1 MNTVWIVL
9 PVLIALMFQLGIEL
23 DRQAFAGVARRPAAV
38 VAGLL
43 GQLALLPLIAFGVGL
58 AFRLPPVYF
67 LGLLLVACCPGGS
80 SSNVFSMLAKGD
92 VALSV
97 TLTALS
103 SLITLFTIPLVM
115 GFAARFVA
123 VHAGAAIELPVGK
136 LLVQNIV
143 LLFLPMLCGALFRH
157 WRPRAARR
165 VHELLGRVAFPALM
179 LLAAVFFV
187 QYAST
192 ILENLGVLGLA
203 AGALR
208 RVAGVAV
215 DREFLRAFGRGAGR
229 LFATRGDRHVGG
241 RVVAFIGVCGE
252 FLLRAQVDGEG
263 LARDVV
269 LGLGDHADHVVVRGQ
284 HGDAG
289 VAFALGFDVRD
300 DRGRVVGA
308 GGEHGVGDL
317 RAVHRQRRE
326 RGGRVRDELAGRGLQ
341 LDLGQAGADHAAG
354 GCGVGVGDRDLDERG
369 SHRSEVIG
377 VRLDSVGRLLGRDGL
392 RGSEIRPVLAVRGDL
407 DLRLAGVGEPH
418 RVAVAEE
425 VHDNLA
431 ELLLGRVLEGDLGG
445 VVAGL
450 RVRPVGPC

>member
-203 AGALR
+203 AGALILLAM
-208 RVAGVAV
+208 AGGSLLA
-215 DREFLRAFGRGAGR
+215 R
-229 LFATRGDRHVGG
+229 LFRRAVRRTIVIEVGMQNAAQAIAVATSPLIFDS
-241 RVVAFIGVCGE
+241 GE
-252 FLLRAQVDGEG
+252 MAVPAIVYALVMN
-263 LARDVV
+263 VV
-269 LGLGDHADHVVVRGQ
+269 LLSYLKLLPKCTDETASE
-284 HGDAG
+284 
-289 VAFALGFDVRD
+289 
-300 DRGRVVGA
+300 GA
-308 GGEHGVGDL
+308 
-317 RAVHRQRRE
+317 
-326 RGGRVRDELAGRGLQ
+326 
-341 LDLGQAGADHAAG
+341 
-354 GCGVGVGDRDLDERG
+354 
-369 SHRSEVIG
+369 
-377 VRLDSVGRLLGRDGL
+377 
-392 RGSEIRPVLAVRGDL
+392 
-407 DLRLAGVGEPH
+407 
-418 RVAVAEE
+418 
-425 VHDNLA
+425 
-431 ELLLGRVLEGDLGG
+431 
-445 VVAGL
+445 
-450 RVRPVGPC
+450 